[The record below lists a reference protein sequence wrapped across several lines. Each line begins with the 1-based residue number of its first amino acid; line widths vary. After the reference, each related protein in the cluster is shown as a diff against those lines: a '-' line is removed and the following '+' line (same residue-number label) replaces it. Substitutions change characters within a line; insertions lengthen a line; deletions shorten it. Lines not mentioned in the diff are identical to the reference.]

1 MLEVIKENRFLQSVN
16 ISHNKILEDQSST
29 LTEAQIEEGLE
40 EAPLSPRNREL
51 LMCLAQFIKYNTF
64 LVHLDL
70 RNIGLIVSAIKF
82 IASFLTK
89 A

>member
-16 ISHNKILEDQSST
+16 ISYNKILEDQSST
-29 LTEAQIEEGLE
+29 LTEDQLEEGLE

-51 LMCLAQFIKYNTF
+51 LMCLAHFIKYNTF

-70 RNIGLIVSAIKF
+70 RNIGLIVPAIKF
-82 IASFLTK
+82 ITTFLTK